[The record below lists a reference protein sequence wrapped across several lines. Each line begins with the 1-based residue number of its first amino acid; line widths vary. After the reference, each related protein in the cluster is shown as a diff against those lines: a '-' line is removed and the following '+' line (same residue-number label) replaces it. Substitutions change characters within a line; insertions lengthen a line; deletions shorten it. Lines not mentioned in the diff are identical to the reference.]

1 MVDTST
7 PEKLARYAKR
17 VPMGRIGQPDDIARA
32 ALYLASDEA
41 SLVTAAILP
50 VDGGMRLTGA

>member
-7 PEKLARYAKR
+7 PEKLLRYNSR
-17 VPMGRIGQPDDIARA
+17 VPLGRIGEPEDVAHA

-41 SLVTAAILP
+41 SFVTAAILP
-50 VDGGMRLTGA
+50 VDGGMRLTGP

>member
-7 PEKLARYAKR
+7 PEKLALRDEFR
-17 VPMGRIGQPDDIARA
+17 FDRIEPDDVAYA

-41 SLVTAAILP
+41 SYVTAAILP
-50 VDGGMRLTGA
+50 VDAGCA